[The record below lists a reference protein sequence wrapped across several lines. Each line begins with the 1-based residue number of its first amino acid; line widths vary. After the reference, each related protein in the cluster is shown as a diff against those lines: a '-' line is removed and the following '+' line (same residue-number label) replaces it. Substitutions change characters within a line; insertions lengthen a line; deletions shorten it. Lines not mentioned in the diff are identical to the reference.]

1 MTNYTSNTRTIAR
14 DLALLTEP
22 NLYSVEIKVCGGG
35 NRVAKVDLEDF
46 APPDEVLTVWNSLGG
61 KARAPQLLLFE
72 ALTDAV
78 KLLTERRRQIYE
90 TCTVHLGIE
99 RVVCGSRLA
108 EFQEAFEALQEE
120 SEQQLNL
127 VLLEHGRA
135 KAEWLNHEILP
146 LLQAGR
152 FDQGDARSRLA
163 EYAIRFPSYE
173 KIEAKFG
180 VQLRFNPTRSF
191 RDLIERDTALQQ
203 QMADR
208 AQAEASWMQAQA
220 QQRQIADEAVAAQ
233 RALRMQEIRLRSA
246 IEEKVAEVQGQVLEV
261 LHRNLQ
267 QVVSRAWNAGS
278 MPSGM
283 QEQLQSLAES
293 ARILS
298 ASDGSFGDWEERIN
312 QVRQTGIDRTSEV
325 DLQMQVAELI
335 RDLDERLR
343 VPGVE
348 MLDGEGTIDRAFFV
362 EFGEPA
368 IA

>member
-1 MTNYTSNTRTIAR
+1 
-14 DLALLTEP
+14 
-22 NLYSVEIKVCGGG
+22 
-35 NRVAKVDLEDF
+35 
-46 APPDEVLTVWNSLGG
+46 
-61 KARAPQLLLFE
+61 
-72 ALTDAV
+72 
-78 KLLTERRRQIYE
+78 
-90 TCTVHLGIE
+90 
-99 RVVCGSRLA
+99 
-108 EFQEAFEALQEE
+108 
-120 SEQQLNL
+120 
-127 VLLEHGRA
+127 
-135 KAEWLNHEILP
+135 
-146 LLQAGR
+146 
-152 FDQGDARSRLA
+152 
-163 EYAIRFPSYE
+163 
-173 KIEAKFG
+173 
-180 VQLRFNPTRSF
+180 
-191 RDLIERDTALQQ
+191 
-203 QMADR
+203 MADR

-298 ASDGSFGDWEERIN
+298 ASDGSFGAWEERIN

-362 EFGEPA
+362 EFGDASHCFGERKL
-368 IA
+368 